1 MMLRSPTVDIVLP
14 LAFTAM
20 AFFSAVAFARIGWSD
35 GIGLGITAFVGGLFW
50 TRAMVLC
57 PMEDPSDKER

>member
-20 AFFSAVAFARIGWSD
+20 AFFTSLWFARIGWPD
-35 GIGLGITAFVGGLFW
+35 GIGLGMTAFVGGLFW
-50 TRAMVLC
+50 TRAVALF
-57 PMEDPSDKER
+57 PIEDLSDKER